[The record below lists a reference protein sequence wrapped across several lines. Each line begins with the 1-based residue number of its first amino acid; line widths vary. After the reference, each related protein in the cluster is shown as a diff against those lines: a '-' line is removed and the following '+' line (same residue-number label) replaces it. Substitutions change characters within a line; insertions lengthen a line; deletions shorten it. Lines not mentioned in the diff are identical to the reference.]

1 MATEKGKQLSMNYY
15 MNELHMNYTQ
25 VQRRTKLIKAARKL
39 GGKQKVQQLQNK

>member
-1 MATEKGKQLSMNYY
+1 MATEKGKQLSIYTFVPPC
-15 MNELHMNYTQ
+15 TQ